1 MNPPTFVAEIGAN
14 VSQHSLEYALKTVAE
29 AARAGADA
37 IKLQTWTP
45 GTMCIN
51 DAVVP
56 SGPWAGK
63 RLQDLYADCWTPWDW
78 HRPIFDYARK
88 LGLDAWSTPF
98 DRQAV
103 DFLQTIDCSRH
114 KIASFEILDLDLI
127 RYCADTGRPLIIS
140 TGMATDL
147 EITAAVKA
155 AFEIDPDAD
164 VTLLHCV
171 SEYPAPI
178 EQADVGRMRRLK
190 WYWKARMGLSDHTMG
205 HAAAAAATALGASM
219 IEKHFTLS
227 RLDRSPDAGFS
238 MEPQEFAQMVRV
250 CRDVAACMSNPVTLP
265 ELTHRPLRRGI
276 YWAADLPAGHVVTA
290 HDMVTARPSTPLTP
304 EQAKSII
311 GKTLEV
317 QVRRGAPI

>member
-1 MNPPTFVAEIGAN
+1 MTPPTFVAEIGAN
-14 VSQHSLEYALKTVAE
+14 VSQHSLEYALKTVAA

-56 SGPWAGK
+56 RGPWAGK
-63 RLQDLYADCWTPWDW
+63 PLRELYAECWTPWDW
-78 HRPIFDYARK
+78 HRPLFEYARK
-88 LGLDAWSTPF
+88 LGMDAWSTPF

-140 TGMATDL
+140 TGMAADY
-147 EITAAVKA
+147 EIGAAVKA
-155 AFEIDPDAD
+155 AFGIDQNVDL
-164 VTLLHCV
+164 TLLHCV
-171 SEYPAPI
+171 SEYPAALD
-178 EQADVGRMRRLK
+178 QACLRDMARLG
-190 WYWKARMGLSDHTMG
+190 WYWKARTGLSDHTVG
-205 HAAAAAATALGASM
+205 PAAAAAATVLGATM

-238 MEPQEFAQMVRV
+238 MEPEEFAQMVRL
-250 CRDVAACMSNPVTLP
+250 CRDVAACMSDPVEAP
-265 ELTHRPLRRGI
+265 EHTHHPLRRGI
-276 YWAADLPAGHVVTA
+276 YWAADLPAGHVITS

-304 EQAKSII
+304 EQVKSLI
-311 GKTLEV
+311 GMTLPEPKL
-317 QVRRGAPI
+317 RGTPV